1 LIPSRAKKLN
11 GYFAKKTEDRLT
23 VGLDLSTLLTVYVL
37 DPDPS
42 AFLHC
47 SADMRIC
54 SVLSRLD

>member
-11 GYFAKKTEDRLT
+11 GYFAKKIEDSLT
-23 VGLDLSTLLTVYVL
+23 AGLDLSTPLTVYVL

-42 AFLHC
+42 APLHC

-54 SVLSRLD
+54 GVLSRLD